1 MKLNKLLIHIETG
14 NIFFIIGAEEIVSMI
29 FCSAT
34 RLLHKLQK
42 IRPTLLDDYK
52 AHLPAYLV
60 RIKSTTDDKYSML
73 MNKTVATGSKSKVH
87 DHL

>member
-1 MKLNKLLIHIETG
+1 MKINKLLIYIETG

-42 IRPTLLDDYK
+42 IRPTFLDDYK
-52 AHLPAYLV
+52 AHLPVYLV
-60 RIKSTTDDKYSML
+60 RIRSTTDDKYNML
-73 MNKTVATGSKSKVH
+73 INKTVATGSKSKAH
-87 DHL
+87 DYL